1 MRIRPAVAAILGALL
16 NMIIAPHTPRQI
28 VLHTMFT
35 QILRAEI
42 YEAPGRT
49 YPRRHRHG
57 TRGKGKGNIRAQYQ
71 RRKQRK
77 AEKQT
82 HPG

>member
-1 MRIRPAVAAILGALL
+1 
-16 NMIIAPHTPRQI
+16 MIIAPHTPRQT

-35 QILRAEI
+35 LILRAEI
-42 YEAPGRT
+42 QEKPGRT
-49 YPRRHRHG
+49 YPRRRRRG
-57 TRGKGKGNIRAQYQ
+57 TQGKGKGNTRAQYQ

-77 AEKQT
+77 AAKHT

>member
-1 MRIRPAVAAILGALL
+1 
-16 NMIIAPHTPRQI
+16 MIIAPHAPRQAI
-28 VLHTMFT
+28 LHTMFT

-42 YEAPGRT
+42 QEKPGRT
-49 YPRRHRHG
+49 YPRHRRRG
-57 TRGKGKGNIRAQYQ
+57 THGKGKGNTRAQYQ

-82 HPG
+82 HPA

>member
-1 MRIRPAVAAILGALL
+1 
-16 NMIIAPHTPRQI
+16 MIIAPHAPRQAI
-28 VLHTMFT
+28 LHTMFT

-42 YEAPGRT
+42 QEKPGRT
-49 YPRRHRHG
+49 YPRHRRRGTHG
-57 TRGKGKGNIRAQYQ
+57 KGKGKGNTRAQYQ

-82 HPG
+82 HPA